1 MENDKELDSEDK
13 EEPEI
18 NEDLEKSEEKDY
30 IYKIL
35 RENHKFCKIIRK
47 KLKTWMMI
55 DLQIKYMKEKMTWIE
70 TKLQYN

>member
-1 MENDKELDSEDK
+1 M
-13 EEPEI
+13 
-18 NEDLEKSEEKDY
+18 EKSEENYY

-55 DLQIKYMKEKMTWIE
+55 DLQIKYMKEKMTWID